1 MAAPAPPP
9 PSLAA
14 FDPEHID
21 WQEVAADG
29 SRYALLRGARDAP
42 SGSFAFAVF
51 LPAGCWDR
59 PHWHSGDAQIF
70 VARGALRLAV
80 GRDFQPECALEYRAG
95 TLLWVPRDLVHFDGA
110 EVDAVILGIGGCPWT
125 TTYASAA

>member
-1 MAAPAPPP
+1 MTTPAT
-9 PSLAA
+9 PSMLAA

-29 SRYALLRGARDAP
+29 SRYALLRGTRDAL

-70 VARGALRLAV
+70 VARGALRLTL
-80 GRDFQPECALEYRAG
+80 GREFRLERATEYRAG
-95 TLLWVPRDLVHFDGA
+95 SLLWVPRDAVHYDGA
-110 EVDAVILGIGGCPWT
+110 EFDTVIFGVGTCPWVT
-125 TTYASAA
+125 RYVGED